1 MVADPERGGGTIC
14 LAVSPAMK
22 ALGVPG
28 RCRVFEIPKRIKY
41 IMAPPRMN
49 LYQDPNRIIPS
60 VLTQT
65 VLYNVKDKGVMKKE
79 TAVIAG

>member
-1 MVADPERGGGTIC
+1 
-14 LAVSPAMK
+14 
-22 ALGVPG
+22 
-28 RCRVFEIPKRIKY
+28 
-41 IMAPPRMN
+41 MAPPRMN

-65 VLYNVKDKGVMKKE
+65 VLYNTKDKGVMKKE